1 MRAKDFIVERDTLMG
16 QPDPVIVISDS
27 NGKQLDR
34 LAMSVAAKKYGF
46 NIAQIRPQF
55 KHQDKVKHKQYTL
68 SAPVSGQP
76 VEETELNEA
85 FEYALVDKDNKIVGV
100 FPTKQRAKV
109 FAPKA
114 KRQPVLKDRL
124 PLSIKPVAPK
134 SKKPGDS
141 VVGIGEEVEVDESG
155 IMYRAGVK
163 KYGKKGMTAIQ
174 SAAGKGASAEEIGRI
189 KDKYNKKKKTSESQ
203 GLTEEQFDEAAGK
216 KDACYHKVKS
226 RYKVWPSA
234 YASGALV
241 KCRKVGAANWGNKSK
256 K

>member
-46 NIAQIRPQF
+46 NTAQIRPQF

-76 VEETELNEA
+76 VE
-85 FEYALVDKDNKIVGV
+85 
-100 FPTKQRAKV
+100 
-109 FAPKA
+109 
-114 KRQPVLKDRL
+114 
-124 PLSIKPVAPK
+124 
-134 SKKPGDS
+134 
-141 VVGIGEEVEVDESG
+141 EEVEVDESG